1 MKKQLL
7 KIISI
12 LIVLLLVP
20 TGCSKESI
28 LPSTDETPDKPG
40 NILTLDKALEAI
52 LPEEE
57 ANPYAKP
64 GFVRAITVGENSYLY
79 DFKGK
84 RVIILENTA
93 EGFMNTN
100 REDIVYLK
108 NDGNLYFSD
117 SDLTAPK
124 LIDSNLSDF
133 TNNAFSCQFTGHL
146 TPVTGYHF
154 IAAIRLWTHQSG
166 GKYAVLLDTLHHFHH
181 VFIHSHLKRVVWE
194 IADFI
199 QWNVQDA
206 FPTGFI
212 ALSLS
217 GKEVIYTQQIG
228 HAVFPQS
235 PSPPS
240 QARDMHPLPG
250 LWVRAERCSYL
261 LC

>member
-133 TNNAFSCQFTGHL
+133 TNNAFIGDCFYYTASATAS
-146 TPVTGYHF
+146 TV
-154 IAAIRLWTHQSG
+154 R
-166 GKYAVLLDTLHHFHH
+166 
-181 VFIHSHLKRVVWE
+181 
-194 IADFI
+194 
-199 QWNVQDA
+199 
-206 FPTGFI
+206 
-212 ALSLS
+212 SLN
-217 GKEVIYTQQIG
+217 Q
-228 HAVFPQS
+228 
-235 PSPPS
+235 
-240 QARDMHPLPG
+240 
-250 LWVRAERCSYL
+250 
-261 LC
+261 

>member
-84 RVIILENTA
+84 RVIIL
-93 EGFMNTN
+93 
-100 REDIVYLK
+100 
-108 NDGNLYFSD
+108 
-117 SDLTAPK
+117 
-124 LIDSNLSDF
+124 
-133 TNNAFSCQFTGHL
+133 
-146 TPVTGYHF
+146 
-154 IAAIRLWTHQSG
+154 
-166 GKYAVLLDTLHHFHH
+166 
-181 VFIHSHLKRVVWE
+181 
-194 IADFI
+194 
-199 QWNVQDA
+199 
-206 FPTGFI
+206 
-212 ALSLS
+212 
-217 GKEVIYTQQIG
+217 
-228 HAVFPQS
+228 
-235 PSPPS
+235 
-240 QARDMHPLPG
+240 
-250 LWVRAERCSYL
+250 
-261 LC
+261 